1 MPWPDFGSNSCF
13 DNFGGSFWSQWHFLF
28 TFGSGIDVNHDSM
41 RKNTSAGTGDWF
53 SQLDFPLIEFEN
65 HQSEMWE
72 SQPGTHT
79 VRSHGVRVATTHMH
93 DWLILIVL
101 GLILIVLNV
110 IHPFYR
116 FVGKDMM
123 SDFKYPFKSST
134 VPPWAV
140 PIYAIILPLIVF
152 LLFYLRRRDVY
163 DLHHTILG
171 LLFSVLI
178 TAVLTDAIK
187 DAVGR
192 PRPDFFWRCFPDG
205 KDAYDQWGNVVCHGD
220 KSVIRQG
227 HFPVASFKQEN
238 LNLFH
243 YFQCKRFLPVQYFE
257 LFIKSEFK
265 YWAFAGLGFLS
276 LYLAGK
282 IKAFDGKG
290 HVAKLCVVLL
300 PLVVASLIGISRV
313 NDYRHHWQDVVAG
326 GLLGLIV
333 ATLCYLQFFPPP
345 YHAEGWR
352 THAYLHMMEESRT
365 NANNARTSALEVEI
379 QPNQRNGNS
388 MRASDISCLQL
399 TS

>member
-1 MPWPDFGSNSCF
+1 MPWQDFGSTSCF
-13 DNFGGSFWSQWHFLF
+13 DNFGGSFWSQ
-28 TFGSGIDVNHDSM
+28 

-53 SQLDFPLIEFEN
+53 SQLHFPLIEFEN

-93 DWLILIVL
+93 DWLILLVL
-101 GLILIVLNV
+101 RLILIVLNV

-123 SDFKYPFKSST
+123 SDFKYPLKSST

-140 PIYAIILPLIVF
+140 PIYAIIMPLIVF

-227 HFPVASFKQEN
+227 HKSFPSG
-238 LNLFH
+238 H
-243 YFQCKRFLPVQYFE
+243 T
-257 LFIKSEFK
+257 S
-265 YWAFAGLGFLS
+265 WAFAGLGFLS

-300 PLVVASLIGISRV
+300 PLVIASLIGISRV

-326 GLLGLIV
+326 GFLVL
-333 ATLCYLQFFPPP
+333 P
-345 YHAEGWR
+345 
-352 THAYLHMMEESRT
+352 
-365 NANNARTSALEVEI
+365 TS
-379 QPNQRNGNS
+379 
-388 MRASDISCLQL
+388 ISC
-399 TS
+399 